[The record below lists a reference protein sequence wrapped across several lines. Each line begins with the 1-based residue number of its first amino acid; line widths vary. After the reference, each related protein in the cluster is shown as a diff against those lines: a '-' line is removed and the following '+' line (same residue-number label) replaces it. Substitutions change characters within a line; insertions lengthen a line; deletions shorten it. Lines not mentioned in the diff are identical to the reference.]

1 MEGKANKKYK
11 DSVFVDLFYEDES
24 AEENEISLYNAL
36 HEEPLPEGTEIR
48 KIRVENVLYMNFK
61 NDISFDV
68 GGKLI
73 VFGEHQSTVNENMPL
88 RNLLYVGRAYEQLVP
103 VKDRYKKKQV
113 KLPKPEFYTFYNG
126 EEEWAKEKELKLS
139 DAYRE
144 SSGEEMLDLKVKM
157 ININPEQHHEILEK
171 CPVLGEYSQ
180 FVEVVRKHQRTGDG
194 EEMLDLKVKMIN
206 INPEQHHEILEK
218 CPVLGEYSQFVEV
231 VRKHQ
236 RTGEEN
242 ALQNAVDECIKRG
255 ILSEYLRKKGSEAV
269 NMLIAEYDYDMD
281 IKVQREEAKE
291 EGITLGTVNDI
302 IELLEDIGEVPEN
315 LKNRIMKEENRDILR
330 KWLKLAAKAGTVE
343 EFEKNIEK

>member
-1 MEGKANKKYK
+1 MAEKANKKYK
-11 DSVFVDLFYEDES
+11 DSVFVDLFYADES
-24 AEENEISLYNAL
+24 AEANEISLYNAL

-61 NDISFDV
+61 NDISFDA

-73 VFGEHQSTVNENMPL
+73 VFGEHQSTINENMPL

-103 VKDRYKKKQV
+103 VEDRYKKKQV

-126 EEEWAKEKELKLS
+126 EEAWAKEEVLKLS
-139 DAYRE
+139 DAYLE
-144 SSGEEMLDLKVKM
+144 QGGEKTLDLKVKM
-157 ININPEQHHEILEK
+157 ININPDQHHEILEK

-180 FVEVVRKHQRTGDG
+180 FVEAVRA
-194 EEMLDLKVKMIN
+194 
-206 INPEQHHEILEK
+206 
-218 CPVLGEYSQFVEV
+218 
-231 VRKHQ
+231 HQ

-242 ALQNAVDECIKRG
+242 ALQNAVDECIRRG

-291 EGITLGTVNDI
+291 EGIEQGIARGKELGKVEGIRLGTVNNI
-302 IELLEDIGEVPEN
+302 MEFLEGLGEIPET
-315 LKNRIMKEENRDILR
+315 LKSKIMQEEKPDVLR
-330 KWLKLAAKAGTVE
+330 RWLKLAAKAETIE
-343 EFEKNIEK
+343 QFEKSVEK

>member
-1 MEGKANKKYK
+1 MAEKANKKYK
-11 DSVFVDLFYEDES
+11 DSVFVDLFYADES
-24 AEENEISLYNAL
+24 AEANEISLYNAL

-61 NDISFDV
+61 NDISFDA

-73 VFGEHQSTVNENMPL
+73 VFGEHQSTINENMPL

-103 VKDRYKKKQV
+103 VEDRYKKKQV

-126 EEEWAKEKELKLS
+126 EEAWAKEEVLKLS
-139 DAYRE
+139 DAYLE
-144 SSGEEMLDLKVKM
+144 QGGEKTLDLKVK
-157 ININPEQHHEILEK
+157 NPDQHHEILEK

-180 FVEVVRKHQRTGDG
+180 FVEAVRA
-194 EEMLDLKVKMIN
+194 
-206 INPEQHHEILEK
+206 
-218 CPVLGEYSQFVEV
+218 
-231 VRKHQ
+231 HQ

-242 ALQNAVDECIKRG
+242 ALQNAVDECIRRG

-291 EGITLGTVNDI
+291 EGIRLGTVNNI
-302 IELLEDIGEVPEN
+302 LEFLEDLGEIPET
-315 LKNRIMKEENRDILR
+315 LKSKIMQEEKPDVLR
-330 KWLKLAAKAGTVE
+330 RWLKLAAKAETVE
-343 EFEKNIEK
+343 EFEKKIEK

>member
-1 MEGKANKKYK
+1 MAEKANKKYK

-36 HEEPLPEGTEIR
+36 HDEPLPEGTEIR

-73 VFGEHQSTVNENMPL
+73 VFGEHQSTINENMPL

-103 VKDRYKKKQV
+103 VEDRYKKKQV

-126 EEEWAKEKELKLS
+126 EEAWAKEEVLKLS
-139 DAYRE
+139 DAYLE
-144 SSGEEMLDLKVKM
+144 QGGDVMLDLKVKM
-157 ININPEQHHEILEK
+157 ININPDQHHEILEK

-180 FVEVVRKHQRTGDG
+180 FVEAVRA
-194 EEMLDLKVKMIN
+194 
-206 INPEQHHEILEK
+206 
-218 CPVLGEYSQFVEV
+218 
-231 VRKHQ
+231 HQ

-242 ALQNAVDECIKRG
+242 ALQNAVDECIRRG

-291 EGITLGTVNDI
+291 EGIRLGTVNNI
-302 IELLEDIGEVPEN
+302 MEFLEELGEIPEA
-315 LKNRIMKEENRDILR
+315 LKSKIMQEEKPDVLR
-330 KWLKLAAKAGTVE
+330 RWLKLAAKAETVE
-343 EFEKNIEK
+343 EFERNTGRCGIKHEGENDGDNS

>member
-1 MEGKANKKYK
+1 MAGKANKKYK

-36 HEEPLPEGTEIR
+36 HDEPLPEGTEIR

-73 VFGEHQSTVNENMPL
+73 VFGEHQSTINENMPL
-88 RNLLYVGRAYEQLVP
+88 RNLLYIGRAYEQLVP
-103 VKDRYKKKQV
+103 VKERYKKKQV

-144 SSGEEMLDLKVKM
+144 QVGDVMLDLKVKM
-157 ININPEQHHEILEK
+157 ININLDQHHEILEK

-180 FVEVVRKHQRTGDG
+180 FVEVVR
-194 EEMLDLKVKMIN
+194 M
-206 INPEQHHEILEK
+206 
-218 CPVLGEYSQFVEV
+218 
-231 VRKHQ
+231 HQ

-242 ALQNAVDECIKRG
+242 ALQNAVDECIDRG
-255 ILSEYLRKKGSEAV
+255 ILSEYLRKKGSEAL

-291 EGITLGTVNDI
+291 EGIEQGRILGTANAVIELLKELGTVPTSLKSRI
-302 IELLEDIGEVPEN
+302 IGEEDEKV
-315 LKNRIMKEENRDILR
+315 LK
-330 KWLKLAAKAGTVE
+330 KWLKLAAKAETIE
-343 EFEKNIEK
+343 EFQKEINR